1 MIEGNGEETQ
11 YELLSHFIFPGVD
24 TVAIYIT
31 YSFGLVDPAVQRV
44 MPPLS
49 FDQRLV
55 LEFCVEKERPNPGCV
70 FRQTFFSTEGF
81 KIKRFVPKLTKI
93 YVKTKLHRPL
103 LVIFDNSKSRTIPTP
118 RGQTVGLI
126 VQRVTCTIVD
136 ITIICSKAVRHVSLE
151 TESEV
156 ERSYF

>member
-1 MIEGNGEETQ
+1 MSSGK
-11 YELLSHFIFPGVD
+11 HF
-24 TVAIYIT
+24 
-31 YSFGLVDPAVQRV
+31 L
-44 MPPLS
+44 
-49 FDQRLV
+49 
-55 LEFCVEKERPNPGCV
+55 
-70 FRQTFFSTEGF
+70 STEEF

-93 YVKTKLHRPL
+93 YVKKKLHRPL

-118 RGQTVGLI
+118 RGQTVGLS